1 MPEAHSEWSASGFK
15 RIMLC
20 PGSKVLEKGAPDR
33 STIYAAE
40 GTAAHELLEMVLTGH
55 TPAAGFVG
63 RIIKVEEEDRS
74 YEIEV
79 DDDMARYVQQVVDF
93 VLELKGADGVLM
105 VEQQLCYA
113 DYLDV
118 DRDAGW
124 GTGDVV
130 IAKGSRL
137 IVLDLKYGKGVEV
150 DVTENPQLMLYGLGA
165 LDKLNGIAGDFE
177 EVELIIAQPRIT
189 PEPSRWVT
197 SVEKLETWGRS
208 TARSHVNT
216 AKNAE
221 KMAGSGPEWNDVYV
235 RPGEEQCRFCKG
247 KATCPK
253 LRAEVALHVSSSPA
267 ASDEF
272 EHISDPK
279 TFSEPD
285 LARAMRACDLI
296 EDWVT
301 AVRAEVERR
310 LLGGTPVPGF
320 KIVQG
325 KQGNRA
331 WTNKLEV
338 EEVMKSMRLKQDEM
352 YDMSIISPTTAEKLL
367 AKDSPRRWT
376 KLQQYITRSAGKPSV
391 APLSDKR
398 PALEMKPVADEFAAI
413 PETIDDLA

>member
-20 PGSKVLEKGAPDR
+20 PGSKVLERGAADR

-40 GTAAHELLEMVLTGH
+40 GTAAHELLEMVLTGG

-63 RIIKVEEEDRS
+63 RVIKVDEEDRS

-79 DDDMARYVQQVVDF
+79 TDDMARYVQGVVDF

-118 DRDAGW
+118 DRDKGW

-130 IAKGSRL
+130 IAKGNRL
-137 IVLDLKYGKGVEV
+137 IVIDLKYGKGVEV
-150 DVTENPQLMLYGLGA
+150 DVEENPQLMLYGLGA

-189 PEPSRWVT
+189 PNPSRWET
-197 SVEKLETWGRS
+197 TVEHLETWGRS
-208 TARSHVNT
+208 TARSAVAS

-221 KMAGSGPEWNDVYV
+221 QMAGSGPEWNDVYV

-272 EHISDPK
+272 EQISDPK

-285 LARAMRACDLI
+285 LARAMSAAKMI
-296 EDWVT
+296 EEWVKS
-301 AVRAEVERR
+301 VRSEVERR
-310 LLGGTPVPGF
+310 LLAGTPVPGY
-320 KIVQG
+320 KLVEG
-325 KQGNRA
+325 KLGNRA
-331 WTNKLEV
+331 WTNKAEV
-338 EEVMKSMRLKQDEM
+338 EEAMKSMRLKQDEM

-367 AKDSPRRWT
+367 AKNSPRRWT
-376 KLQQYITRSAGKPSV
+376 KLQQYITRTPGEPSV

-398 PALEMKPVADEFAAI
+398 PALEMKPVADDFDAVD
-413 PETIDDLA
+413 TIDDLA